1 MAWVA
6 TAIIA
11 GSVISGM
18 LGDDAASSAA
28 GAQQR
33 SAQMSVDEQRR
44 QFDLTRADR
53 LPWLTQGRA
62 GLYKLSDL
70 LGIDT
75 PQGEMPT
82 REMFTRTIPATRGT
96 IIPLPGV
103 TATYAGGTPAR
114 TEFDEAGYN
123 KALAEWNAM
132 PSGRSEEF
140 GSLMDDFTGEDL
152 LNEPGYQFGLNEGQ
166 RTVDQ
171 SAAARGSLFS
181 GKTLRDLVQFGQDY
195 GGTKY
200 GEAFNRDAA
209 NKNRKFSML
218 SSLSGGGASAASDLG
233 QAGMTSASNIAGLLT
248 GAGNAQAAGI
258 MGSANAWQNAIG
270 TGINAF
276 LTQRYID
283 QMKPAPTETGNA
295 PVYTPGYGMPPW
307 R

>member
-6 TAIIA
+6 TAVIA

-18 LGDDAASSAA
+18 LGADAASSAA
-28 GAQQR
+28 RAQQR

-82 REMFTRTIPATRGT
+82 RAMFT
-96 IIPLPGV
+96 
-103 TATYAGGTPAR
+103 TPAR
-114 TEFDEAGYN
+114 AGALVQPTAGVSVVQQPGTPEFFDEAAYN
-123 KALAEWNAM
+123 QAM
-132 PSGRSEEF
+132 RDWEASSTGRSSEF

-152 LNEPGYQFGLNEGQ
+152 VNEPGYQFGLNEGQ

-270 TGINAF
+270 TGTNAL
-276 LTQRYID
+276 LTQRYIN
-283 QMKPAPTETGNA
+283 QLARPSTGN
-295 PVYTPGYGMPPW
+295 VWGVTGV
-307 R
+307 

>member
-6 TAIIA
+6 TAVIA

-18 LGDDAASSAA
+18 LGADAASSAA

-82 REMFTRTIPATRGT
+82 RAMFT
-96 IIPLPGV
+96 
-103 TATYAGGTPAR
+103 TPAR
-114 TEFDEAGYN
+114 RGAYVQPGAGLSAVQQPGTPEFFDEAAYN
-123 KALAEWNAM
+123 QAM
-132 PSGRSEEF
+132 RDWEASSTGRSSEF

-152 LNEPGYQFGLNEGQ
+152 LNEPGYQFGLNEGR

-270 TGINAF
+270 TGTNAL
-276 LTQRYID
+276 LTQRYIN
-283 QMKPAPTETGNA
+283 QLARPSTGN
-295 PVYTPGYGMPPW
+295 VWGVTGV
-307 R
+307 